1 MAAETATLEPTVVLY
16 CGKCGMPPEYC
27 EYGPDFESHCD
38 PWLLKHHPEIHSKL
52 ASLRTTKPTKTKSAD
67 GEDGGDAGGRVRR
80 GGGLLSRL
88 LGNKLAVR

>member
-38 PWLLKHHPEIHSKL
+38 PWLLKHQD
-52 ASLRTTKPTKTKSAD
+52 RKS
-67 GEDGGDAGGRVRR
+67 V
-80 GGGLLSRL
+80 
-88 LGNKLAVR
+88 V